1 MAKKTVA
8 SIMEE
13 EAIERVP
20 TTKEL
25 GDLMVLVNQFQA
37 LDAEI
42 LTLTESLNEKKATQ
56 YNLSTITIPEKL
68 TALNL
73 SEIRTI
79 NGDKV
84 VVKPFY
90 SASLNEENKEPALQ
104 WLRENNLGDVIKHE
118 LKVQLGKGEDTKAE
132 KLKVQLTK
140 LKMNYIDVEGVHP
153 QTLKALVKEQVEAM
167 GETKDGEK
175 VFPMKLFN
183 AFIGKQTKIVKAK

>member
-13 EAIERVP
+13 EAIEHVP

-25 GDLMVLVNQFQA
+25 GDLMILVNQFQA

-84 VVKPFY
+84 VVKTGLKDY
-90 SASLNEENKEPALQ
+90 EKIEIISGISVEDEL
-104 WLRENNLGDVIKHE
+104 IKP
-118 LKVQLGKGEDTKAE
+118 
-132 KLKVQLTK
+132 
-140 LKMNYIDVEGVHP
+140 VE
-153 QTLKALVKEQVEAM
+153 
-167 GETKDGEK
+167 
-175 VFPMKLFN
+175 
-183 AFIGKQTKIVKAK
+183 